1 MSFDYGEDAADKVT
15 GEGELSELTRLA
27 DQLEQYE
34 LEVAQA
40 EEVLKAAQQ
49 KRDHLAQHV
58 IPERMQACG
67 QTDIGIS
74 GGRRLVLKETTK
86 ASIPNSSRIQAFR
99 WLRENGH
106 EALIKREIKLGFGK
120 GKDNVAAALADDLRK
135 QGYDFDDKVT
145 VHPQT
150 LIGFVNQKLEAGED
164 IPFDLFG
171 IVRLKS
177 AKVVSK

>member
-1 MSFDYGEDAADKVT
+1 MSFDYGEDAADKAT
-15 GEGELSELTRLA
+15 GEGELSELARLA
-27 DQLEQYE
+27 DQLEVFE
-34 LEVAQA
+34 ADVLRA
-40 EEVLKAAQQ
+40 EEALRAAQQ
-49 KRDHLAQHV
+49 KRDHLSQHV

-67 QTDIGIS
+67 QTDVGIS
-74 GGRRLVLKETTK
+74 GGRRLVIKESTK
-86 ASIPNSSRIQAFR
+86 ASIPTASRVQAFR
-99 WLRENGH
+99 WLRDNGH
-106 EALIKREIKLGFGK
+106 ETLIKRELKIGFGK

-135 QGYDFDDKVT
+135 QGFEFDDKVT

-171 IVRLKS
+171 VVRLKS